1 MPNDP
6 TNETTLDIKGTSD
19 DPDRRKLSNFASY
32 PFVLDG
38 VPCASMEGLL
48 QSLKTKN
55 VKLQENVCLLSG
67 LDAKNFF
74 VRKLQNPM
82 WKLTGILYWKGK
94 PLRRTSDEYQYF
106 LDRAYEALC
115 KNPDFASALI
125 STEGIKLTHE
135 KGKHDTRE
143 TVLTEY
149 EFLSRLEKCR
159 ERVLREARD
168 GENC

>member
-1 MPNDP
+1 MPNEP
-6 TNETTLDIKGTSD
+6 TLDIKGTSD
-19 DPDRRKLSNFASY
+19 DPDRRKLSNFAAY

-48 QSLKTKN
+48 QSLKTRN
-55 VKLQENVCLLSG
+55 VTLQERICRLSG

-74 VRKLQNPM
+74 ARKLQNPM
-82 WKLTGILYWKGK
+82 WKLTGTLYWKGK
-94 PLRRTSDEYQYF
+94 PMRRTSDEYQYF
-106 LDRAYEALC
+106 LDRAYDALLA
-115 KNPDFASALI
+115 NPDFASALI
-125 STEGIKLTHE
+125 STEGMRLTHE

-159 ERVLREARD
+159 EKALHSIKQKGRSSK
-168 GENC
+168 C